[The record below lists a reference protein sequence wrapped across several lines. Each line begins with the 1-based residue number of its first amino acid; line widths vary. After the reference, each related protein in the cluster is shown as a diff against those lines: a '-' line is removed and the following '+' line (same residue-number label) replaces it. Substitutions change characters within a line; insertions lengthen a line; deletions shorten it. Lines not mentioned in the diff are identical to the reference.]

1 MPTKRNKMLK
11 RVRAVALAAVLFCT
25 PVFGTMAMA
34 PPIKAEAATTING
47 LTINQKL
54 QTINASSRYGNGIK
68 YIVVHYTGAPG
79 SAVNNATYFANGY
92 RGASAHYFV
101 GYSGEV
107 WQSASDSL
115 AAWSVGGNK
124 YPGTKG
130 GSVYGK
136 CTNYNSI
143 NIEMCVRTSGSRSDT
158 SKDWYFENA
167 TIKSTVKLVQGLMKK
182 YNIPLSRVVR
192 HYDVV
197 GKYCPNPF
205 VLNDDEVTWSS
216 FKSMVAGDK
225 NLPADNGNSNSN
237 SNVSKP
243 STPSSG
249 GSVSSSGINVRY
261 QAYVNGQWLPWVT
274 NYNNVSSDGYA
285 GIPCKAV
292 TGLKAYTVGS
302 QSAVGNLQYRVH
314 LRGGQWLSWVTDA
327 SGKAPND
334 YAGIYGHVIDG
345 IQVRLINKPGYHAEV
360 RVQLTDRTG
369 WLDWSS
375 QYSTGANSYAGIY
388 GVGIDRIQIRVVKN

>member
-1 MPTKRNKMLK
+1 MNKFFKRL
-11 RVRAVALAAVLFCT
+11 RAVVLSAVLICS
-25 PVFGTMAMA
+25 PVVASVTIAN
-34 PPIKAEAATTING
+34 PIVSEAASING

-54 QTINASSRYGNGIK
+54 QTINASSRYGNGIQ

-79 SAVNNATYFANGY
+79 SAANNATYFANGY

-101 GYSGEV
+101 GYDGEV
-107 WQSASDSL
+107 WQSVSDSL

-124 YPGTKG
+124 YPGTAG

-143 NIEMCVRTSGSRSDT
+143 NIEMCVKTSGSRSDT
-158 SKDWYFENA
+158 SKDWYFEDA
-167 TIKSTVKLVQGLMKK
+167 TISSTVKLVQGLMKK
-182 YNIPLSRVVR
+182 YDVPLSRVVR

-205 VLNDDEVTWSS
+205 VLNDDEVTWNS
-216 FKSMVAGDK
+216 FKAMVAGDK
-225 NLPADNGNSNSN
+225 NLPADNGSSNNNSNN
-237 SNVSKP
+237 SNTSN
-243 STPSSG
+243 PSSV
-249 GSVSSSGINVRY
+249 GSISSSGINVRY

-285 GIPCKAV
+285 GIPCNAI

-302 QSAVGNLQYRVH
+302 QSSVGNLQYRVH
-314 LRGGQWLSWVTDA
+314 IKGGQWLSWVTDA
-327 SGKAPND
+327 SGKSPND
-334 YAGIYGHVIDG
+334 YAGIYGKTIDG
-345 IQVRLINKPGYHAEV
+345 IQVKLINKTGYHAEV

-375 QYSTGANSYAGIY
+375 QYSTGSNSYAGIY
-388 GVGIDRIQIRVVKN
+388 GVGIDRVQIRIVKN

>member
-1 MPTKRNKMLK
+1 MRTKRNKFLK

-25 PVFGTMAMA
+25 PVIGTVVVAS
-34 PPIKAEAATTING
+34 PIRAEAATING
-47 LTINQKL
+47 LQINQKL
-54 QTINASSRYGNGIK
+54 QTINASSRYGSDVK

-107 WQSASDSL
+107 WQSVSDSL

-143 NIEMCVRTSGSRSDT
+143 NIEMCVRTSGSRGDT
-158 SKDWYFENA
+158 SKDWYFEDE
-167 TIKSTVKLVQGLMKK
+167 TISSTVKLVQGLMMK
-182 YNIPLSRVVR
+182 YDIPLSRVVR

-205 VLNDDEVTWSS
+205 VLNDDEVTWSD
-216 FKSMVAGDK
+216 FKNMVAG
-225 NLPADNGNSNSN
+225 NE
-237 SNVSKP
+237 
-243 STPSSG
+243 STPSGG
-249 GSVSSSGINVRY
+249 GSSSSNGSTGTTTPSTTPSSDIDVRY
-261 QAYVNGQWLPWVT
+261 QAYVGGQWLPWVT
-274 NYNNVSSDGYA
+274 NYNNYSSDGYA
-285 GIPCKAV
+285 GIPCRSI
-292 TGLKAYTVGS
+292 TGLRAYTMGS
-302 QSAVGNLQYRVH
+302 QSAAGNLQYRVH
-314 LRGGQWLSWVTDA
+314 IKGGGWLAWVTDA
-327 SGKAPND
+327 SEDPPND
-334 YAGIYGHVIDG
+334 YAGVYGKTIDG
-345 IQVRLINKPGYHAEV
+345 IQVRLINKSGYHAEV

-369 WLDWSS
+369 WLSWSS

-388 GVGIDRIQIRVVKN
+388 GIGIDRVQIRIVKN

>member
-1 MPTKRNKMLK
+1 MLMKRNKLLK

-25 PVFGTMAMA
+25 PVIGTIVVAS
-34 PPIKAEAATTING
+34 PIWAEAATING
-47 LTINQKL
+47 LQINQKL
-54 QTINASSRYGNGIK
+54 QTINASSRYGNDVK

-101 GYSGEV
+101 GYNGEI
-107 WQSASDSL
+107 WQSVSDNL

-143 NIEMCVRTSGSRSDT
+143 NIEMCVKTSGSRSDT

-167 TIKSTVKLVQGLMKK
+167 TINSTVKLVQGLMKK
-182 YNIPLSRVVR
+182 YDVPLSRVVR

-205 VLNDDEVTWSS
+205 VLNDDPVTWSS
-216 FKSMVAGDK
+216 FKTMVAGDK
-225 NLPADNGNSNSN
+225 DLPEDSGSSVD
-237 SNVSKP
+237 VSTKP
-243 STPSSG
+243 STPSTG
-249 GSVSSSGINVRY
+249 GSTSASGINVRY

-274 NYNNVSSDGYA
+274 NYM
-285 GIPCKAV
+285 
-292 TGLKAYTVGS
+292 
-302 QSAVGNLQYRVH
+302 
-314 LRGGQWLSWVTDA
+314 
-327 SGKAPND
+327 
-334 YAGIYGHVIDG
+334 
-345 IQVRLINKPGYHAEV
+345 
-360 RVQLTDRTG
+360 
-369 WLDWSS
+369 
-375 QYSTGANSYAGIY
+375 
-388 GVGIDRIQIRVVKN
+388 

>member
-1 MPTKRNKMLK
+1 MPMKMKNKFLK

-25 PVFGTMAMA
+25 PIIGAVVVS
-34 PPIKAEAATTING
+34 PIQAEAATTING

-54 QTINASSRYGNGIK
+54 QTINASSRYGRDID

-107 WQSASDSL
+107 WQSVSDSL

-167 TIKSTVKLVQGLMKK
+167 TINSTVKLVQGLMKK
-182 YNIPLSRVVR
+182 YNVPLSRVVR

-205 VLNDDEVTWSS
+205 VLNDDPVTWSS
-216 FKSMVAGDK
+216 FKSMVAGD
-225 NLPADNGNSNSN
+225 GM
-237 SNVSKP
+237 
-243 STPSSG
+243 
-249 GSVSSSGINVRY
+249 
-261 QAYVNGQWLPWVT
+261 
-274 NYNNVSSDGYA
+274 
-285 GIPCKAV
+285 
-292 TGLKAYTVGS
+292 
-302 QSAVGNLQYRVH
+302 
-314 LRGGQWLSWVTDA
+314 
-327 SGKAPND
+327 
-334 YAGIYGHVIDG
+334 
-345 IQVRLINKPGYHAEV
+345 
-360 RVQLTDRTG
+360 VQLSACDVLHDRHAHCHLKKPIIMEHREVCLFGKFLCRNFRFQILFYIINTA
-369 WLDWSS
+369 LHPIKTLHFTTSS
-375 QYSTGANSYAGIY
+375 PGTLQLPIA
-388 GVGIDRIQIRVVKN
+388 

>member
-1 MPTKRNKMLK
+1 MQMRTKKNKLLK
-11 RVRAVALAAVLFCT
+11 RGRAVALAAVLFCT
-25 PVFGTMAMA
+25 LILGTMALA
-34 PPIKAEAATTING
+34 PPIRAEAASING
-47 LTINQKL
+47 LPINQKL

-79 SAVNNATYFANGY
+79 SAANNATYFSTGY

-107 WQSASDSL
+107 WQSVSDSL

-124 YPGTKG
+124 YPGTAG

-167 TIKSTVKLVQGLMKK
+167 TINSTVKLVQELMKK
-182 YNIPLSRVVR
+182 YNVPLSRVVR

-205 VLNDDEVTWSS
+205 VLNDDPVTWSS

-225 NLPADNGNSNSN
+225 DLPPDTGSS
-237 SNVSKP
+237 STSGKP
-243 STPSSG
+243 SAPSTG
-249 GSVSSSGINVRY
+249 GAVSASGINVRY

-285 GIPCKAV
+285 GIPCRAV
-292 TGLKAYTVGS
+292 TGLRAYTVGS

-314 LRGGQWLSWVTDA
+314 LRGGQWLPWVTDA

-345 IQVRLINKPGYHAEV
+345 IQVKLVNKPGYHAEV

-369 WLDWSS
+369 WLSWSS
-375 QYSTGANSYAGIY
+375 QYSTGADAYAGIY
-388 GVGIDRIQIRVVKN
+388 GIGIDRVQIRIVKN